1 LIPDDGLPRYA
12 ESARDSDMKG
22 RGSPPRGRDT
32 RGDWRIRQA
41 TEPEVERLVPL
52 YEWLFESPG
61 HRPASWHTDRAKR
74 ALENAIASAEA
85 AIFVAEDRSEILGL
99 CSAYLDLDSVRY
111 GRRCWVEDLVVE
123 PARRS
128 KGVGSALLEAR
139 VWAREE
145 GATHL
150 ELDTGLDRS
159 DAQRFYEQ
167 EGPARRGVSYSWAL

>member
-1 LIPDDGLPRYA
+1 M
-12 ESARDSDMKG
+12 S
-22 RGSPPRGRDT
+22 GSSRVRVT
-32 RGDWRIRQA
+32 
-41 TEPEVERLVPL
+41 
-52 YEWLFESPG
+52 
-61 HRPASWHTDRAKR
+61 RPASWHTDRAKR
-74 ALENAIASAEA
+74 APENAIASAEA

-128 KGVGSALLEAR
+128 KGVGSALLEAAR